1 MLRRI
6 IPAVLL
12 VVAVAGAAYAFTRQ
26 PKGRLTLTG
35 IVTTDDVIVSAQ
47 IAGRLQELKVKQ
59 GDPVKKGDL
68 LAILEPDQLR
78 ADMAVYEQTEK
89 QAVTQIPVTEADVRF
104 QEAQSA
110 AQIAQAQ
117 ASLSAAAAQVTQAEA
132 DVRYQEAQS
141 TAQIAQAQASLAAAA
156 AQIAQAD
163 ADLENTR
170 LTFVHSEDAYKRGAE
185 ALQTY
190 DQARLAFEAQKARL
204 DAVRKQK
211 DAAQSAVDVAKS
223 NLEQV
228 AARRATVEV
237 NKRQVA
243 IAQAA
248 VDVAKSN
255 LEQVAGRRATLEVN
269 KIQVAIAQAQIAK
282 AKIQLGY
289 TEIRSPADG
298 IVDTR
303 VARTGEM
310 VNPAQAIVTL
320 INPDDLWV
328 RIDVEESYIDR
339 IRLGDKL
346 SVRLPSGEVL
356 DGSIFYRAVDAEYAT
371 QRDVSRTKRDIRTFE
386 VRLRCA
392 NADRRLA
399 VGMTAYVIFPTT
411 APAAASRP
419 ALSSGIQPK

>member
-6 IPAVLL
+6 IPVILL
-12 VVAVAGAAYAFTRQ
+12 VAAVIGGTFYFTRQ
-26 PKGRLTLTG
+26 PRGQLTLTG
-35 IVTTDDVIVSAQ
+35 IVTTDNVIVSSQ
-47 IAGRLQELKVKQ
+47 IVGRVQELKVKQ

-68 LAILEPDQLR
+68 LAILEPDQWR
-78 ADMAVYEQTEK
+78 ADMAVLEQTEK
-89 QAVTQIPVTEADVRF
+89 QASSQIPVTEADVRF
-104 QEAQSA
+104 QEAQST

-117 ASLSAAAAQVTQAEA
+117 ASLAAVSAQVVQAEA

-141 TAQIAQAQASLAAAA
+141 TAQIAQAQASLAAAG
-156 AQIAQAD
+156 AQVTQAE
-163 ADLENTR
+163 ADLENAR
-170 LTFVHSEDAYKRGAE
+170 LTFVHTEDAYKHGAE
-185 ALQTY
+185 AQQAY
-190 DQARLAFEAQKARL
+190 DQTRLAYEAQKARL

-228 AARRATVEV
+228 AARRAAVEV
-237 NKRQVA
+237 NKREVA
-243 IAQAA
+243 TAQSA
-248 VDVAKSN
+248 VDVAKAN
-255 LEQVAGRRATLEVN
+255 LEQVAARRATLEVN

-303 VARTGEM
+303 VARAGEM

-339 IRLGDKL
+339 VRLGDKL
-346 SVRLPSGEVL
+346 AVRLPSGEIL
-356 DGSIFYRAVDAEYAT
+356 DGTIFYRAVDADYAT

-386 VRLRCA
+386 VRLRCDNA
-392 NADRRLA
+392 NRHLA
-399 VGMTAYVIFPTT
+399 VGMTAYVVFPTGAGPGT
-411 APAAASRP
+411 AVA
-419 ALSSGIQPK
+419 GNTK